1 MKNDGLI
8 GDSHATWNK
17 NDDVDSK
24 SDNNFY
30 YDETG
35 DGGYNHLEIRRI
47 KRLYTEGA
55 NRKGDE
61 AEPMKDTRDWIE
73 TEVFGRN

>member
-1 MKNDGLI
+1 M
-8 GDSHATWNK
+8 SHATWNK
-17 NDDVDSK
+17 NDDVVSE
-24 SDNNFY
+24 SNNNFY

-61 AEPMKDTRDWIE
+61 AKPMKDTKDWLLE
-73 TEVFGRN
+73 DVLGVN

>member
-1 MKNDGLI
+1 M
-8 GDSHATWNK
+8 SHATWNK

-24 SDNNFY
+24 SNNNFY

-61 AEPMKDTRDWIE
+61 AETMKDTKDWLLE
-73 TEVFGRN
+73 DVLGVN